1 VNPRAT
7 ALLATV
13 VGGAY
18 AVAMVVRG
26 DLLPGLVGGLL
37 AGILVVLL
45 GRRVDA
51 HNRMRRRAA
60 EQRHRGSREG

>member
-1 VNPRAT
+1 MSRRAS

-13 VGGAY
+13 VGAAY

-45 GRRVDA
+45 GRRVEA
-51 HNRMRRRAA
+51 HNAMRRRAA
-60 EQRHRGSREG
+60 EERERNGREG